1 MMEGVLMRLEYRR
14 DFSNE
19 RFFERGP
26 VGLSKSQ
33 STILIGMT
41 AFFGPKR

>member
-1 MMEGVLMRLEYRR
+1 MVEGVLTRLEYRR
-14 DFSNE
+14 DWSNE

-26 VGLSKSQ
+26 VGLSKNQ
-33 STILIGMT
+33 NTILIGMT